1 MKCLTIA
8 RGDGMWGQ
16 LHGAYFL
23 AEGNRAALDAAFSG
37 LEKQYGKPVFG
48 ENGKGLDPIE
58 GRPIPATVLEALKD
72 LPRANKTKE
81 P

>member
-8 RGDGMWGQ
+8 RGEGMWGQ

-23 AEGNRAALDAAFSG
+23 TEGNRAALDALFSG
-37 LEKQYGKPVFG
+37 LEKEYGNPVFG
-48 ENGKGLDPIE
+48 ERGKGLDPIE
-58 GRPIPATVLEALKD
+58 AKPIPAAVLEALKA